1 MFSKSKLME
10 FKGTLEELKL
20 KNAEAKEKRDRNMRE
35 AKADSERLINEWNFK
50 IAEREKIEKE
60 KLDRESELLS
70 QM

>member
-1 MFSKSKLME
+1 ME